1 MDCMQFAVDRF
12 KKDAGADVSIPQA
25 VWIACNREQL
35 EDRTPYSMFQY
46 RKRYGLHAMER
57 LVFST
62 RRLSLF
68 QYRKRY
74 GLHAISR
81 PSSRGLRR
89 FNTASGMD
97 CMQSTFFVAG
107 SSATGVSI
115 PQAVWI
121 ACNQGSTCSFQ
132 TIGLEFQYRKR
143 YGLHAIRRVLRTRH
157 HDFSFQYR
165 KRYGLHAIRNRLSSV
180 RTLQVSIPQAVWIAC
195 NIEGAAKCLAF
206 CGFNTASGMDCMQL
220 M

>member
-1 MDCMQFAVDRF
+1 MIFTFQYRKRYGLHAICRGPFQEGRGGRCFNTASGMDCMQSSKCHLLVEL
-12 KKDAGADVSIPQA
+12 KK
-25 VWIACNREQL
+25 
-35 EDRTPYSMFQY
+35 FQY

-97 CMQSTFFVAG
+97 CMQLPR
-107 SSATGVSI
+107 SSSYRRVCGA
-115 PQAVWI
+115 
-121 ACNQGSTCSFQ
+121 
-132 TIGLEFQYRKR
+132 FQYRKR
-143 YGLHAIRRVLRTRH
+143 YGLHAIV
-157 HDFSFQYR
+157 
-165 KRYGLHAIRNRLSSV
+165 SV
-180 RTLQVSIPQAVWIAC
+180 RFSGTQSQS
-195 NIEGAAKCLAF
+195 
-206 CGFNTASGMDCMQL
+206 FNTASGMDCMQYCL
-220 M
+220 PEALETVSPEVGFLILTPFSRFSPKCAELFCREKCFERGLKPVIARALLSTKEI